1 MATMIMMNRR
11 TFLSGMI
18 AAPVVMKYT
27 SLMPVKLFGLVQTHG
42 DETIWPVVDTRTGL
56 VVRLPAWKII
66 EGGSRYM
73 PYLESRSGSPERQRA
88 KAILEN
94 PYFDYTTLPS
104 GVIVR
109 RPHHAPTSGI

>member
-1 MATMIMMNRR
+1 MTMMNRR

-18 AAPVVMKYT
+18 AAPVVMKCT

-42 DETIWPVVDTRTGL
+42 DETIWPVKDMRTGL

-73 PYLESRSGSPERQRA
+73 PYLEARPLSMEERRKRGDPHA
-88 KAILEN
+88 FIMR
-94 PYFDYTTLPS
+94 PS
-104 GVIVR
+104 GLLTPRHI
-109 RPHHAPTSGI
+109 